1 MRAWLENRKK
11 KTALFTVLAACLPA
25 VLFAGAEPLQNR
37 RASKPEHV
45 ILIIVDG
52 LSYKVWDKMELPA
65 LWKLAS
71 GGFLAEKVYLPPAA
85 HPREGPYARLHT
97 CSIPNP
103 VMMSGSVFIDENT
116 LYLSSAFFP
125 KKVTAFAANTVSYET
140 LTRGYNYVYQK
151 EGNDGEAAAMALK
164 FMEEGKPAFMR
175 LHLQDLGEAG
185 SSVAAAREN
194 PAWAYNIWHP
204 ESPYRRKLIQVDEL
218 ISGFLIG
225 LGRLGVLE
233 KTALVILGDHGQAD
247 SGWHPLEYMDPS
259 VTSMVLW
266 GAGIKKGG
274 KTPYAELVDVVPTIC
289 EMMGVP
295 APATSQGRVLFEALE
310 GGEAKVSTRPET
322 QRMMNEQFI
331 EYRKITASL
340 SSSLEEMPV
349 SLQWRFFR
357 RYNSFKQN
365 FYDIHR
371 FTEWPRF
378 KTREEL
384 MGQNAQALSGLKE
397 LLDNAR
403 REAGRD

>member
-1 MRAWLENRKK
+1 MRAWLENKIIRIVLF
-11 KTALFTVLAACLPA
+11 TALAARITA
-25 VLFAGAEPLQNR
+25 ALFAGTAPVQDR
-37 RASKPEHV
+37 PASGPEHV

-65 LWKLAS
+65 LRKLAS

-125 KKVTAFAANTVSYET
+125 KMVTAFAANTVSYET
-140 LTRGYNYVYQK
+140 LTRGYNFVYQK
-151 EGNDGEAAAMALK
+151 EVNDGEAAAMALE
-164 FMEEGKPAFMR
+164 FMEEGKPAFTR

-185 SSVAAAREN
+185 SSVAAGRGN
-194 PAWAYNIWHP
+194 PVWAYDIWHP
-204 ESPYRRKLIQVDEL
+204 ESPYRRKLIEADEL
-218 ISGFLIG
+218 ISGFLKG
-225 LGRLGVLE
+225 LERLGVLE
-233 KTALVILGDHGQAD
+233 RTAMVILGDHGQAD

-259 VTSMVLW
+259 ITTMVLW
-266 GAGIKKGG
+266 GAGIKKGDR
-274 KTPYAELVDVVPTIC
+274 TPYAELIDVVPTIC
-289 EMMGVP
+289 ELMGVP

-310 GGEAKVSTRPET
+310 GCEARVSPRPEIQKT
-322 QRMMNEQFI
+322 MNGQFI
-331 EYRKITASL
+331 EYRKITASISL
-340 SSSLEEMPV
+340 LLEEMPV

-357 RYNSFKQN
+357 RYNSFKQS

-384 MGQNAQALSGLKE
+384 MAQNARALSGLNE
-397 LLDNAR
+397 LLDSAR
-403 REAGRD
+403 KEAGRN